1 MVKMYIIKRYLI
13 LILAAILVLASGL
26 VMGCGQKQSVA
37 ELKVYLDEA
46 SPIMRR
52 HVETTETSNQVNR
65 AFILAVS
72 SGNQV
77 EVIKALTNYVDTLDW
92 ALGRTDS
99 VLLGFKKLTPSR
111 EARAF
116 HSLMI
121 ESLIKEQAGLGDM
134 LSYYSSVL
142 RYGFGDDKALDNAN
156 TLMLEAQKIWLQA
169 QYELQDLRQKLE

>member
-1 MVKMYIIKRYLI
+1 MKRYLI
-13 LILAAILVLASGL
+13 LILVAILALASGL
-26 VMGCGQKQSVA
+26 WVGCGQKQSTA
-37 ELKVYLDEA
+37 ELKAYLNKA
-46 SPIMRR
+46 SPIMQR
-52 HVETTETSNQVNR
+52 HVETTETANQENR
-65 AFILAVS
+65 TFVAAVS

-77 EVIKALTNYVDTLDW
+77 KVLKALTKYVDTLDW

-99 VLLGFKKLTPSR
+99 VLLDFKKLTPPP
-111 EARAF
+111 EARTF

-142 RYGFGDDKALDNAN
+142 RYGFGDDEALNNAN

-169 QYELQDLRQKLE
+169 QYELQDLMQKLK